1 MRIDNRELRIPN
13 KRSGISNREL
23 EALSPRP
30 LYLRAMISRATIDKI
45 YQTAIIE
52 EVIGDFVNLK
62 KSGSAWKGLSPFA
75 NEKTP
80 SFFVVPAKGIYKD
93 FSSGKGGN
101 VIDFLMEHEK
111 LSYPE
116 ALRWLAAKYNIE
128 IEEEQQTEEQQQEK
142 SERENLSIVTEFA
155 AKYFQ
160 EQLFESEEGQAI
172 GLSYFQE
179 RGFRN
184 DIIRKFQLGYSPDKW
199 DALAKAATEAGY
211 NLQYLVKTGLL
222 REREGGGMFDFFK
235 GRVMFPIHNISGK
248 VIAFGGRTLKSD
260 KTVAKYFN
268 SPESELYIKS
278 NVLFG
283 LHLAKNSIVKN
294 DVCYLVEGYTDVISM
309 HQAGIENVVASSGT
323 SLTEGQIRLVKRY
336 TPNITILYD
345 GDSAGI
351 KASFRGIDMILR
363 EGMNVKVV
371 LFPDGDD
378 PDSFAR
384 KNSSEEI
391 QSFIQENAKDFITFK
406 TQLLLEDAG
415 TDPVKRAG
423 LIRSIV
429 ESVALIPDAI
439 TRSVYIQECSRIL
452 NIQEQVLLS
461 ELNKAIIKSAK
472 KDKDEGLPLPIL
484 DEVPHTGIPDV
495 GQAIEEFTLI
505 HQERDFIR
513 LLLSY
518 GERPIEVVIKNEL
531 NEFEHIPISLA
542 EYLIGSLQQDE
553 MTLDSEVY
561 RKILLEYIEFIGR
574 DEFPEVK
581 NFALH
586 QDQTISNETSQV
598 LTSQHMLS
606 DNWKNRHNVHPET
619 EDTQLRKA
627 AKDCI
632 FRLKQRKVLKMIDE
646 VEKEIEITSDEE
658 KLDALIREKMLL
670 DIAKTQISRYFGSV
684 II

>member
-1 MRIDNRELRIPN
+1 
-13 KRSGISNREL
+13 
-23 EALSPRP
+23 
-30 LYLRAMISRATIDKI
+30 MISRATIDKI

-294 DVCYLVEGYTDVISM
+294 DVCYLVEGYTDVIST

-351 KASFRGIDMILR
+351 KASFRGIDMILK

-384 KNSSEEI
+384 KHSSEEI
-391 QSFIQENAKDFITFK
+391 QAFIQENAKDFITFK

-415 TDPVKRAG
+415 SDPVKRAG

-484 DEVPHTGIPDV
+484 DEVPHTGIPDAE
-495 GQAIEEFTLI
+495 QTIEEFTLI

-518 GERPIEVVIKNEL
+518 GERPIEVVIMNEL
-531 NEFEHIPISLA
+531 NEPERIPISLA

-586 QDQTISNETSQV
+586 QDQMISNETSQV
-598 LTSQHMLS
+598 LTSQHSLS
-606 DNWKNRHNVHPET
+606 ENWSIRHNVFPET
-619 EDTQLRKA
+619 EDMQLRKA

-632 FRLKQRKVLKMIDE
+632 FRLKQRRVLKMIDE
-646 VEKEIEITSDEE
+646 VEKEIETTSDEE
-658 KLDALIREKMLL
+658 KLDALLREKMLL
-670 DIAKTQISRYFGSV
+670 DIAKAEISRYFGSV

>member
-1 MRIDNRELRIPN
+1 
-13 KRSGISNREL
+13 
-23 EALSPRP
+23 
-30 LYLRAMISRATIDKI
+30 MISRATIDKI

-128 IEEEQQTEEQQQEK
+128 IEEEQQTEEQQLEK

-155 AKYFQ
+155 AKWFQ

-351 KASFRGIDMILR
+351 KASFRGIDMILK

-384 KNSSEEI
+384 KNSSEDI
-391 QSFIQENAKDFITFK
+391 QAFIQANAKDFITFK

-415 TDPVKRAG
+415 SDPVKRAG

-461 ELNKAIIKSAK
+461 ELNKTIIKSAK

-484 DEVPHTGIPDV
+484 DEVPHTGIPDA

-518 GERPIEVVIKNEL
+518 GERPIEVVITNEL
-531 NEFEHIPISLA
+531 NEPEHIPISLA

-574 DEFPEVK
+574 DEFPEAK

-586 QDQTISNETSQV
+586 QDQAISNETSHV
-598 LTSQHMLS
+598 LTSQHTLS

-619 EDTQLRKA
+619 EDMQLRKA
-627 AKDCI
+627 AKDCV
-632 FRLKQRKVLKMIDE
+632 FRLKLRKVLKMISE
-646 VEKEIEITSDEE
+646 IESEIEITSEEE
-658 KLDALIREKMLL
+658 KLDALIREKMMLNVAKVQ
-670 DIAKTQISRYFGSV
+670 IAKYFGSA

>member
-1 MRIDNRELRIPN
+1 
-13 KRSGISNREL
+13 
-23 EALSPRP
+23 
-30 LYLRAMISRATIDKI
+30 
-45 YQTAIIE
+45 
-52 EVIGDFVNLK
+52 
-62 KSGSAWKGLSPFA
+62 
-75 NEKTP
+75 
-80 SFFVVPAKGIYKD
+80 
-93 FSSGKGGN
+93 
-101 VIDFLMEHEK
+101 
-111 LSYPE
+111 
-116 ALRWLAAKYNIE
+116 
-128 IEEEQQTEEQQQEK
+128 
-142 SERENLSIVTEFA
+142 
-155 AKYFQ
+155 
-160 EQLFESEEGQAI
+160 
-172 GLSYFQE
+172 
-179 RGFRN
+179 
-184 DIIRKFQLGYSPDKW
+184 
-199 DALAKAATEAGY
+199 
-211 NLQYLVKTGLL
+211 
-222 REREGGGMFDFFK
+222 
-235 GRVMFPIHNISGK
+235 
-248 VIAFGGRTLKSD
+248 
-260 KTVAKYFN
+260 
-268 SPESELYIKS
+268 
-278 NVLFG
+278 
-283 LHLAKNSIVKN
+283 
-294 DVCYLVEGYTDVISM
+294 M

-351 KASFRGIDMILR
+351 KASFRGIDMILK

-384 KNSSEEI
+384 KNSSEDI
-391 QSFIQENAKDFITFK
+391 QAFIQANAKDFITFK

-415 TDPVKRAG
+415 SDPVKRAG

-461 ELNKAIIKSAK
+461 ELNKTIIKSAK

-484 DEVPHTGIPDV
+484 DEIPHTGIPDA

-518 GERPIEVVIKNEL
+518 GERPIEVVITNEL
-531 NEFEHIPISLA
+531 NEPEHIPISLA

-574 DEFPEVK
+574 DEFPEAK

-586 QDQTISNETSQV
+586 QDQAISNETSHV
-598 LTSQHMLS
+598 LTSQHTLS

-627 AKDCI
+627 AKDCV
-632 FRLKQRKVLKMIDE
+632 FRLKLRKVLKMISE
-646 VEKEIEITSDEE
+646 IESEIEITSEEE
-658 KLDALIREKMLL
+658 KLDALIREKMMLNVAKVQ
-670 DIAKTQISRYFGSV
+670 IAKYFGSA

>member
-1 MRIDNRELRIPN
+1 
-13 KRSGISNREL
+13 
-23 EALSPRP
+23 
-30 LYLRAMISRATIDKI
+30 MISRATIDKI

-128 IEEEQQTEEQQQEK
+128 IEEEQQTEEQQLEK

-155 AKYFQ
+155 AKWFQ

-222 REREGGGMFDFFK
+222 RERESGGMFDFFK

-351 KASFRGIDMILR
+351 KASFRGIDMILK

-384 KNSSEEI
+384 KNSSEDI
-391 QSFIQENAKDFITFK
+391 QAFIQANAKDFITFK

-415 TDPVKRAG
+415 SDPVKRAG

-461 ELNKAIIKSAK
+461 ELNKTIIKSAK
-472 KDKDEGLPLPIL
+472 KDKDDGLPLPIL
-484 DEVPHTGIPDV
+484 DEVPHTGIPDA

-518 GERPIEVVIKNEL
+518 GERPIEVVITNEL
-531 NEFEHIPISLA
+531 NEPEHIPISLA

-574 DEFPEVK
+574 DEFPEAK

-586 QDQTISNETSQV
+586 QDQAISNETSHV
-598 LTSQHMLS
+598 LTSQHTLS

-619 EDTQLRKA
+619 EDMQLRKA
-627 AKDCI
+627 AKDCV
-632 FRLKQRKVLKMIDE
+632 FRLKLRKVLKMISE
-646 VEKEIEITSDEE
+646 IESEIEITSEEE
-658 KLDALIREKMLL
+658 KLDALIREKMMLNVAKVQ
-670 DIAKTQISRYFGSV
+670 IAKYFGSA